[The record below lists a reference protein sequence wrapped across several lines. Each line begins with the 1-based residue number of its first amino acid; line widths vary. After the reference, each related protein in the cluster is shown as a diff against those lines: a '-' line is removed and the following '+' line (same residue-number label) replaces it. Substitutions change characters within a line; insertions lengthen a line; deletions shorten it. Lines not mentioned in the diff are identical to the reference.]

1 MGISGIGT
9 RLARTAVF
17 TAVCVLLSG
26 AAHVLLSGRP
36 LPLPAVAGVTA
47 TVFLL
52 AYLLAGRERRFW
64 GIAGLLLPLQLTADA
79 VFTTGQAACYSSG
92 AGAPAPVRL
101 AGFNL
106 LCGGGDFGTPL
117 ARLATGAEAAANPA
131 APWLLLGAHLAVGL
145 LAAGWLRCGED
156 AVARLLRS
164 AVAAGFRPLRLVTAV
179 AAAGHRPAAAG
190 SRPVPHRPRRAVPA
204 LLSHSV
210 SRRGPPTVAVP
221 TA

>member
-1 MGISGIGT
+1 MGISGVGT

-17 TAVCVLLSG
+17 TALCVMLSG

-36 LPLPAVAGVTA
+36 LPLAAVAAVTA
-47 TVFLL
+47 TVFVL

-64 GIAGLLLPLQLTADA
+64 QIAALLLPLQLTADA
-79 VFTTGQAACYSSG
+79 VFTTGQITCYTS
-92 AGAPAPVRL
+92 AGAPVPVRL
-101 AGFNL
+101 AGMDL
-106 LCGGGDFGTPL
+106 LCAGGDFGTPL
-117 ARLATGAEAAANPA
+117 ARLAGGAGTAANPA
-131 APWLLLGAHLAVGL
+131 APWLLLAAHLAVGL

-156 AVARLLRS
+156 ALARLLRS

-179 AAAGHRPAAAG
+179 DTTGRFPATAGAP
-190 SRPVPHRPRRAVPA
+190 PVPHRVRSAVSP

-210 SRRGPPTVAVP
+210 LRRGPPATVVP